1 MWTQNNLTQLS
12 YKADGQVLSVC
23 HLLSLFARVSVC
35 RLSQLLATAVLLQD
49 GEAAAASP
57 GLCRSRQVANMRRLQ
72 GKSISPVSL
81 YCVKV
86 GACPLTEDNILGSD
100 RFTEE
105 PQSCQQLC
113 RSTQVRQHI
122 QHRTA
127 IHTEPWLILTKRLT
141 YE

>member
-1 MWTQNNLTQLS
+1 MSSKQGGWTGFICLS
-12 YKADGQVLSVC
+12 PL
-23 HLLSLFARVSVC
+23 VSVC
-35 RLSQLLATAVLLQD
+35 AGISLQAIATAGTAVLLQD
-49 GEAAAASP
+49 VEATAASP

-127 IHTEPWLILTKRLT
+127 IHTEPWLILTLNLT
-141 YE
+141 